1 MLNVKLSKLE
11 KEIYNSDLHYFI
23 KRCFNIIN
31 PNTKY
36 VDNWHIEAISRVL
49 EKVEDGTIK
58 RLIINMPP
66 RYLKSICASVVFP
79 AWIMGRFPN
88 KRIIVASYSEKLSL
102 KHSTDCRLIME
113 SDFFKRI
120 FPDCTLSNTQN
131 QKYKFATARNGY
143 RFATSVNGTLTGE
156 GGDILIIDDPHNPN
170 DIFNSNLRE
179 KTINW
184 YSNVFSSRLN
194 DKKNGT
200 IIIVMQ
206 RLHPNDL
213 SGYLLEK
220 NKDLWY
226 HLNLQ
231 AISDIDYKIDIGNF
245 KKIFKKGEILFPARE
260 GKNELEKIKND
271 MGTYTFN
278 AQYQQKPLIQESSMI
293 KKSWLKEY
301 DDKIEFENVFLSFD
315 TAIKAG
321 INNDPTVCT
330 VWGEYKNSYYLFDV
344 VREWLEY
351 PELKKISID
360 LIKKYGPTA
369 VLIEDKASGQSL
381 IQDLKNELRQNII
394 PIKITKDKI
403 TRFASVT
410 PFFESGRI
418 FILENTEWIVDYKN
432 ELLSFPNSLHDDQ
445 VDSTSQFLNWIKT
458 SNKHYK
464 QIKIR
469 KI

>member
-1 MLNVKLSKLE
+1 MLKAKLSKLE

-79 AWIMGRFPN
+79 AWIMGKFPN

-102 KHSTDCRLIME
+102 KHSTDCRFIME

-120 FPDCTLSNTQN
+120 FSDCVLSNTQN
-131 QKYKFATARNGY
+131 QKYKFATTQNGY

-184 YSNVFSSRLN
+184 YSNVFSSKLN
-194 DKKNGT
+194 DKKNGA

-231 AISDIDYKIDIGNF
+231 AISDIDYKINIGNF

-278 AQYQQKPLIQESSMI
+278 TQYQQKPLIQESSMI

-301 DDKIEFENVFLSFD
+301 NDKIGFENIFLSFD

-321 INNDPTVCT
+321 VNNDPTVCT
-330 VWGEYKNSYYLFDV
+330 VWGEYKNNYYLFDV

-360 LIKKYGPTA
+360 LIKKYNPVA

-458 SNKHYK
+458 SNKSLK
-464 QIKIR
+464 QTRIR
-469 KI
+469 RI

>member
-1 MLNVKLSKLE
+1 MLKAKLSKLE

-79 AWIMGRFPN
+79 AWIMGKFPN

-102 KHSTDCRLIME
+102 KHSTDCRFIME

-120 FPDCTLSNTQN
+120 FSDCVLSNTQN
-131 QKYKFATARNGY
+131 QKYKFATTQNGY

-194 DKKNGT
+194 DKKNGA

-231 AISDIDYKIDIGNF
+231 AISDIDYKINIGNF

-278 AQYQQKPLIQESSMI
+278 TQYQQKPLIQESSMI

-301 DDKIEFENVFLSFD
+301 NDKIGFENIFLSFD

-321 INNDPTVCT
+321 VNNDPTVCT
-330 VWGEYKNSYYLFDV
+330 VWGEYKNNYYLFDV

-360 LIKKYGPTA
+360 LIKKYNPVA

-458 SNKHYK
+458 SNKSLK
-464 QIKIR
+464 QTRIR
-469 KI
+469 RI

>member
-1 MLNVKLSKLE
+1 
-11 KEIYNSDLHYFI
+11 
-23 KRCFNIIN
+23 
-31 PNTKY
+31 
-36 VDNWHIEAISRVL
+36 
-49 EKVEDGTIK
+49 
-58 RLIINMPP
+58 
-66 RYLKSICASVVFP
+66 
-79 AWIMGRFPN
+79 
-88 KRIIVASYSEKLSL
+88 
-102 KHSTDCRLIME
+102 
-113 SDFFKRI
+113 
-120 FPDCTLSNTQN
+120 
-131 QKYKFATARNGY
+131 
-143 RFATSVNGTLTGE
+143 
-156 GGDILIIDDPHNPN
+156 
-170 DIFNSNLRE
+170 
-179 KTINW
+179 
-184 YSNVFSSRLN
+184 
-194 DKKNGT
+194 
-200 IIIVMQ
+200 
-206 RLHPNDL
+206 
-213 SGYLLEK
+213 
-220 NKDLWY
+220 
-226 HLNLQ
+226 
-231 AISDIDYKIDIGNF
+231 
-245 KKIFKKGEILFPARE
+245 
-260 GKNELEKIKND
+260 

-301 DDKIEFENVFLSFD
+301 KDKIEFENVFLSFD

-330 VWGEYKNSYYLFDV
+330 VWGEYKNNYYLFDV

-458 SNKHYK
+458 SNKRYK

>member
-79 AWIMGRFPN
+79 AWIMGKFPN

-102 KHSTDCRLIME
+102 KHSTDCRFIME

-120 FPDCTLSNTQN
+120 FSDCVLSNTQN
-131 QKYKFATARNGY
+131 QKYKFATTQNGY

-194 DKKNGT
+194 DKKNGA

-231 AISDIDYKIDIGNF
+231 AISDIDYKINIGNF

-301 DDKIEFENVFLSFD
+301 KDKIEFENVFLSFD

-330 VWGEYKNSYYLFDV
+330 VWGEYKNNYYLFDV

-458 SNKHYK
+458 SNKRYK

>member
-1 MLNVKLSKLE
+1 MLKAKLSKLE

-79 AWIMGRFPN
+79 AWVMGKFPN

-113 SDFFKRI
+113 SKFFKRI
-120 FPDCTLSNTQN
+120 FPDCVLSNTQN
-131 QKYKFATARNGY
+131 QKYKFATTQNGY

-194 DKKNGT
+194 DKKNGA

-260 GKNELEKIKND
+260 GKDELEKIKND

-301 DDKIEFENVFLSFD
+301 NDKIEFENVFLSFD

-321 INNDPTVCT
+321 VNNDPTVCT
-330 VWGEYKNSYYLFDV
+330 VWGEYKNNYYLFDV

-458 SNKHYK
+458 SNKSLK
-464 QIKIR
+464 QTRIR
-469 KI
+469 RI

>member
-1 MLNVKLSKLE
+1 MLKAKLSKLE

-79 AWIMGRFPN
+79 AWVMGKFPN

-113 SDFFKRI
+113 SKFFKRI
-120 FPDCTLSNTQN
+120 FSDCVLSNTQN
-131 QKYKFATARNGY
+131 QKYKFATTQNGY

-194 DKKNGT
+194 DKKNGA
-200 IIIVMQ
+200 IIIAMQ

-271 MGTYTFN
+271 MGTYIFN

-301 DDKIEFENVFLSFD
+301 NDKIEFENVFLSFD

-321 INNDPTVCT
+321 VNNDPTVCT
-330 VWGEYKNSYYLFDV
+330 VWGEYKNNYYLFDV

-458 SNKHYK
+458 SNKNLK
-464 QIKIR
+464 QTRIR
-469 KI
+469 RI